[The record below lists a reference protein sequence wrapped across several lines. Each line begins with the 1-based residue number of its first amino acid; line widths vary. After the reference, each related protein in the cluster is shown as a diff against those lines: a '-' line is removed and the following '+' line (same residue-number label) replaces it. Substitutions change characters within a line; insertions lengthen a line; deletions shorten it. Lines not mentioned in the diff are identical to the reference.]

1 MKKNIILVCL
11 LTLVLMVAGCTQ
23 NEDNG
28 KDITESVTHNDLE
41 NTTANDSKD
50 EIEVSD
56 ENVPL
61 LQEEVEYNLVVVEY
75 VKTENHDINYPEI
88 SGWKNEEMQTKWNG
102 YFVETATSMLDDVS
116 ENDGISY
123 KVDSIYTSPNILSIV
138 MKGYMYYE
146 GSAHPYSFIS
156 TCNIDMKT
164 GEKAMLKDFADL
176 DKIADILLN
185 TTDYTVLTEGVTLD
199 DILQYNFMNIE
210 PTQELLTRNLSH
222 FDGEQDIYEADECYG
237 TSYLDGETVYLVFEV
252 PHALGD
258 FVIVRIDD
266 NLSQNLIDIS
276 STR

>member
-1 MKKNIILVCL
+1 MKKNIILVCM
-11 LTLVLMVAGCTQ
+11 LTIILMLAGCTQ
-23 NEDNG
+23 NDNN
-28 KDITESVTHNDLE
+28 KKNSTENITEND
-41 NTTANDSKD
+41 TASDSKG

-61 LQEEVEYNLVVVEY
+61 LQEEVEYKVVTVEY
-75 VKTENHDINYPEI
+75 VKTENHDIDYPEI
-88 SGWKNEEMQTKWNG
+88 SGWKNEDMQTKWNG

-123 KVDSIYTSPNILSIV
+123 KVDSIYTSSDILSIV

-164 GEKAMLKDFADL
+164 GEKAMLRDYADL
-176 DKIADILLN
+176 DKIADTLLN
-185 TTDYTVLTEGVTLD
+185 TTDYTVLTEGVTLE
-199 DILQYNFMNIE
+199 DILRYNYMEIE
-210 PTQELLTRNLSH
+210 PTQELLARNLSH

-237 TSYLDGETVYLVFEV
+237 TSYIDGEAVYLVFEV

-258 FVIVRIDD
+258 FVVVRIDD
-266 NLSQNLIDIS
+266 NSSQNLIDMS
-276 STR
+276 FAR